1 MKVIKAKKTKKIKQK
16 QRKSFDSGI
25 EEIRLVRVAVNA
37 FKRKKRLRDLPKNGR
52 RKFKKSKFESVVEK
66 VMKMREQE
74 EKIAY
79 NAKEIY
85 WVYEKK
91 DSICGRLRVTILKF
105 PS

>member
-1 MKVIKAKKTKKIKQK
+1 MKIIKAKKTKKIKQK

-74 EKIAY
+74 EKLAY

-85 WVYEKK
+85 WVYSKK
-91 DSICGRLRVTILKF
+91 TVQWV
-105 PS
+105 